1 MLRKTLSP
9 LEQEAMN
16 IVWELKECSIRDVVE
31 KFNQEKKLAYTTV
44 ATLLQR
50 LFEKGLVNRNNH
62 NTILSYTPKISKDIY
77 GKKMA
82 KSFIQTF
89 MSSFGEAAIVS
100 FAESIDKLPKDK
112 KDYLLRLLEKQNENK

>member
-1 MLRKTLSP
+1 MSQKTLSP
-9 LEQEAMN
+9 LEQEVMN
-16 IVWELKECSIRDVVE
+16 VVWELKECSIRDVVE
-31 KFNQEKKLAYTTV
+31 KFSQEKKLAYTTV

-50 LFEKGLVNRNNH
+50 LFEKGLVNRMSQG
-62 NTILSYTPKISKDIY
+62 TVLSYTPKVSKERY
-77 GKKMA
+77 GKKIA

-112 KDYLLRLLEKQNENK
+112 KDYLLQLLEKQNENK

>member
-1 MLRKTLSP
+1 MLQKTLSP

-16 IVWELKECSIRDVVE
+16 IVWELKECTIRDVVE

-62 NTILSYTPKISKDIY
+62 NTILSYTPKVSKELY

-82 KSFIQTF
+82 KSFIKTF
-89 MSSFGEAAIVS
+89 VSSFGEVAIVS

-112 KDYLLRLLEKQNENK
+112 KDYLLQLLEKQNENK

>member
-1 MLRKTLSP
+1 MSQKTLSP
-9 LEQEAMN
+9 LEQEVMN
-16 IVWELKECSIRDVVE
+16 VVWELKECSIRDVVE
-31 KFNQEKKLAYTTV
+31 KFSQEKKLAYTTV

-50 LFEKGLVNRNNH
+50 LFEKGLVNRISQG
-62 NTILSYTPKISKDIY
+62 TVLSYTPKVSKEMY
-77 GKKMA
+77 GKKIA

-112 KDYLLRLLEKQNENK
+112 KDYLLQLLEKQNENK

>member
-1 MLRKTLSP
+1 MLQKTLSP

-16 IVWELKECSIRDVVE
+16 IVWELNECSIRDVVE

-112 KDYLLRLLEKQNENK
+112 KDYLLKLLEKQNENK

>member
-1 MLRKTLSP
+1 MLQKTLSP
-9 LEQEAMN
+9 PEQEAMN
-16 IVWELKECSIRDVVE
+16 IVWELNECSIRDVVE

-112 KDYLLRLLEKQNENK
+112 KDYLLKLLEKQNENK

>member
-1 MLRKTLSP
+1 MLQKTLSP
-9 LEQEAMN
+9 LEQEVMN

-31 KFNQEKKLAYTTV
+31 KLNQEKKLAYTTV
-44 ATLLQR
+44 STLLQR
-50 LFEKGLVNRNNH
+50 LFEKGLVNRNSH
-62 NTILSYTPKISKDIY
+62 STVLSYTPKVSKELY

-82 KSFIQTF
+82 KSFIQAF

-112 KDYLLRLLEKQNENK
+112 KDHLLQLLEKQNENK